1 MWPQL
6 FVSTIC
12 IIVLVTWK
20 SFVRYVEE
28 KKPLL
33 ISIMRSSISVNK
45 KQASHTLV
53 AHACNINSHLL
64 VFGSW
69 MPCCLTSCQMP
80 CLLGKRSSPFALKIL
95 LSLNSFYS
103 FVSLGVPFKL
113 NTLLLTFFF
122 NYFSPFCSCIKSSSW
137 TGCPFVMD

>member
-1 MWPQL
+1 MATAVC
-6 FVSTIC
+6 FYHMYHSTCHLKIFCEIC
-12 IIVLVTWK
+12 GG
-20 SFVRYVEE
+20 